1 MSHPLKNQFDSII
14 FDLDGTLW
22 DSTHNVVSAWQAAI
36 EEVDYVTIEMTQEK
50 VRSITGLA
58 YNVIFDTLF
67 PDLDIIQRE
76 EIKGLCAKHE
86 IAFLKKNGGILYPG
100 LNETLN
106 YLQSKYKLFIVSN
119 CQRGY
124 IELFL
129 EFNKL
134 ESYFVGHQCYGSKGN
149 PKADNIRDVVNDFQ
163 LKSPVYIGDTIGD
176 YNSASKASVPF
187 IFADFGFGHVEEG
200 QIASISNL
208 LELIEML

>member
-86 IAFLKKNGGILYPG
+86 IAFLKKM
-100 LNETLN
+100 
-106 YLQSKYKLFIVSN
+106 V
-119 CQRGY
+119 
-124 IELFL
+124 
-129 EFNKL
+129 EFCTQDLMK
-134 ESYFVGHQCYGSKGN
+134 H
-149 PKADNIRDVVNDFQ
+149 
-163 LKSPVYIGDTIGD
+163 
-176 YNSASKASVPF
+176 
-187 IFADFGFGHVEEG
+187 
-200 QIASISNL
+200 SIICNQNTSCL
-208 LELIEML
+208 